1 MKNGK
6 WKQWAIV
13 GVVVLVLAAVAF
25 IQVYEKPPAKDAWLD
40 VPAICY
46 EGRLF
51 YWTRVF
57 SRIPDEEG
65 EWEKIGT
72 TAGVSY
78 KTELQEGYIHAVK
91 PHNHKSLFDCD
102 CANDNV
108 IIEKG
113 AVGEIWASPECPDV
127 LYVYLREGY
136 HSQPW
141 VRFALREFDTQDI
154 FCHDGSLYVIPDP
167 NKHAD
172 AVFSTLPEGCVEAG
186 KLLNV
191 VADRVP
197 TENDSARGRW
207 DGEVILDSYYIT
219 FRYYGYRLWSNPAE
233 PGDLYL

>member
-113 AVGEIWASPECPDV
+113 AVGEIWASPECPDD
-127 LYVYLREGY
+127 
-136 HSQPW
+136 H
-141 VRFALREFDTQDI
+141 
-154 FCHDGSLYVIPDP
+154 
-167 NKHAD
+167 
-172 AVFSTLPEGCVEAG
+172 
-186 KLLNV
+186 V
-191 VADRVP
+191 VVG
-197 TENDSARGRW
+197 T
-207 DGEVILDSYYIT
+207 IT
-219 FRYYGYRLWSNPAE
+219 IE
-233 PGDLYL
+233 Q